1 MVQSVQEEPG
11 RKEKKPRLNLTGE
24 AEEEVSY
31 EPNDRTEA
39 KWRATLA
46 KLLRYVDDG
55 FTLSKINFENS
66 FGFKM
71 NGVFYIVKH
80 EVQAQNIFRHIVR
93 RAEEI
98 GMKVNSDKTS
108 MICVSDALDYEA
120 DAFINNSDGD
130 RIGCQNSTKALG
142 IMLSSRPVMDDH
154 CKKIQRTFLDV
165 KELETER
172 I

>member
-1 MVQSVQEEPG
+1 MQEEPG
-11 RKEKKPRLNLTGE
+11 QKEKNKPRLNLTGE
-24 AEEEVSY
+24 AEEVVPY

-66 FGFKM
+66 FGFKV
-71 NGVFYIVKH
+71 NAVFYRVKH
-80 EVQAQNIFRHIVR
+80 AVQAQNIFRHIVR
-93 RAEEI
+93 QAEEI
-98 GMKVNSDKTS
+98 GMKVNLDKTS

-130 RIGCQNSTKALG
+130 RIGCQKSMKALG
-142 IMLSSRPVMDDH
+142 MRLSSRPVMDDH
-154 CKKIQRTFLDV
+154 VDFIVKRFRVFLDV
-165 KELETER
+165 VELETER
-172 I
+172 F